1 MCERETERQRKR
13 GITPAQ
19 MRPLVQNLNCIPG
32 AQRYVQ
38 SASHACKHNNICVLS
53 IRVVLMCVG
62 DGGDTSSCMY
72 VCFHAVLISSK
83 VQDLVC
89 VKPLGVEGLQRG
101 LL

>member
-1 MCERETERQRKR
+1 
-13 GITPAQ
+13 
-19 MRPLVQNLNCIPG
+19 
-32 AQRYVQ
+32 
-38 SASHACKHNNICVLS
+38 
-53 IRVVLMCVG
+53 MCVG

-72 VCFHAVLISSK
+72 VCFYAVLISSK